1 MEAIPAAIVGALPQ
15 LAEPAIRD
23 AYDALKVLLRPKAA
37 SRGQADRRRV
47 AALAQTRVARGECA
61 RL

>member
-1 MEAIPAAIVGALPQ
+1 MEASPAPIVGALPQ

-23 AYDALKVLLRPKAA
+23 AFDALKVLLRPKSA
-37 SRGQADRRRV
+37 SRGQTDRRRV
-47 AALAQTRVARGECA
+47 AALAQTRVAHGECA